1 MAAPVAKSLVRRI
14 ARQPILWIVVV
25 GTLFALPLVRSIAR
39 SHDLPK
45 PPPIYQ
51 EVPNF
56 TLTDE
61 TGAPF
66 SRARLDGK
74 VWVANFIFTS
84 CPTACP
90 ILSKKMEKIQKRTR
104 SLGRAFH
111 MVSFSV
117 DPEHDTPAELDK
129 YARRFHANPR
139 GWNFLTGSID
149 QVKAAV
155 TDGFKIYFTR
165 ESTKRENADPGATDF
180 FQIVHGE
187 HLVLV
192 DQKQRIRGYYVADDD
207 GIDQLMAD
215 VALLVNQGPEPLVA
229 TTSSP

>member
-1 MAAPVAKSLVRRI
+1 MATRVGKSLVRRI
-14 ARQPILWIVVV
+14 ARQPILWIFVV

-39 SHDLPK
+39 SHDLPT

-51 EVPNF
+51 TVPNF

-61 TGAPF
+61 TGATF
-66 SRARLDGK
+66 SRAKLDGQ
-74 VWVANFIFTS
+74 VWIANFIFTS

-90 ILSKKMEKIQKRTR
+90 LLSKKMEKIQKRTR
-104 SLGRAFH
+104 NLGRSFH

-139 GWNFLTGSID
+139 GWNFLTGPLD
-149 QVKAAV
+149 QVKTAV
-155 TDGFKIYFTR
+155 TDGFKIYFAK
-165 ESTKRENADPGATDF
+165 EKREDADPSATDF

-187 HLVLV
+187 HIVLV

-229 TTSSP
+229 AKSSP

>member
-1 MAAPVAKSLVRRI
+1 MATRVGKSMVRRI
-14 ARQPILWIVVV
+14 ARQPILWILVV

-39 SHDLPK
+39 SHDMPK

-51 EVPNF
+51 NVPYF

-61 TGAPF
+61 TGASF
-66 SRARLDGK
+66 SRAKLDGK
-74 VWVANFIFTS
+74 VWIANFIFTS

-104 SLGRAFH
+104 NLGRSFQ

-117 DPEHDTPAELDK
+117 DPEHDTPAELEK

-139 GWNFLTGSID
+139 GWSFLTGPLD

-155 TDGFKIYFTR
+155 TDGFKIYFAR
-165 ESTKRENADPGATDF
+165 EKRENVDPASTDF

-187 HLVLV
+187 HIVLV

-229 TTSSP
+229 TKSSP